1 MSQELCN
8 DLLAS
13 PASAKGSFVSDV
25 FDVNCIHNLGY
36 VLLDARVDFNLE
48 KIKLFLEKYFFS

>member
-25 FDVNCIHNLGY
+25 FDVNCVHNLGY

-48 KIKLFLEKYFFS
+48 TKYFI